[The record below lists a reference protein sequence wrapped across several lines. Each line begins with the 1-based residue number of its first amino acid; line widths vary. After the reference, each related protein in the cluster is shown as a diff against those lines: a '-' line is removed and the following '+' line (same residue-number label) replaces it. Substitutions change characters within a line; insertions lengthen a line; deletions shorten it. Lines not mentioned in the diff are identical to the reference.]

1 MILVCNG
8 GDKKQN
14 TFATK
19 EADTKRMQHLRQ
31 VIKSI
36 SNDRS
41 RTRFFL
47 FIQIHTFL
55 CMLYFHLTHV
65 WMVRTRDNYVFM

>member
-1 MILVCNG
+1 MEAIKRKIRLQQ
-8 GDKKQN
+8 KKQIQNERN
-14 TFATK
+14 TCAKSLKAF
-19 EADTKRMQHLRQ
+19 RMIVRAR
-31 VIKSI
+31 V
-36 SNDRS
+36 
-41 RTRFFL
+41 FF